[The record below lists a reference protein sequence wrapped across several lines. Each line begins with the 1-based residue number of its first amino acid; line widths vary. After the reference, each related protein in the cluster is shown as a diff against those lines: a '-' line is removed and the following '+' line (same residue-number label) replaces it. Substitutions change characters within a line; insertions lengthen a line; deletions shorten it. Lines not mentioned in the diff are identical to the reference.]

1 MKNLSIVD
9 FTIYRIYAFV
19 MAVTKHVINL
29 LGLILSL
36 GFFKRGDTTLKNAK
50 RLLVIHSAYIG
61 DTLFLTPTLSAIKE
75 SFPDIKIYLVIWRRY
90 APILEN
96 NTHIEKILFMEDFG
110 IHMLKENDIDFV
122 IDYAGTFRT
131 VLVCIAT
138 GVKNVVGFSQQGVG
152 FLMSRVFP
160 KHLNSHLS
168 EMYYQVALN
177 IGSDNTNQT
186 MEYVVTKKEKV
197 WAHKFL
203 RQNAN
208 NYSKSRVII
217 HQRAGWAAKEWPPDR
232 YRELMRKLSFEFSV
246 TFIIVGSKGEL
257 NTIKSLLPQK
267 EDNFTACICTDGI
280 REISSLIEQVDLF
293 IGSDS
298 GFGHVAETLGTQSIL
313 LYGPTN
319 PTYSSP
325 INESRHQVL
334 VGSEPC
340 QPTRAQYCLTDA
352 GRKGCKTFA
361 CIRNIPVDLV
371 LKRIRPILQ
380 EHQNR

>member
-1 MKNLSIVD
+1 
-9 FTIYRIYAFV
+9 
-19 MAVTKHVINL
+19 
-29 LGLILSL
+29 
-36 GFFKRGDTTLKNAK
+36 
-50 RLLVIHSAYIG
+50 
-61 DTLFLTPTLSAIKE
+61 
-75 SFPDIKIYLVIWRRY
+75 
-90 APILEN
+90 
-96 NTHIEKILFMEDFG
+96 
-110 IHMLKENDIDFV
+110 
-122 IDYAGTFRT
+122 
-131 VLVCIAT
+131 
-138 GVKNVVGFSQQGVG
+138 
-152 FLMSRVFP
+152 
-160 KHLNSHLS
+160 
-168 EMYYQVALN
+168 
-177 IGSDNTNQT
+177 
-186 MEYVVTKKEKV
+186 
-197 WAHKFL
+197 
-203 RQNAN
+203 
-208 NYSKSRVII
+208 
-217 HQRAGWAAKEWPPDR
+217 
-232 YRELMRKLSFEFSV
+232 MRKLSFEFSV

-267 EDNFTACICTDGI
+267 EDNFTACICTYGI